1 MEIVESPQAII
12 TAARSYS
19 SEALEV
25 IAKIMRSSNSEKM
38 RLLAAMALLDR
49 ATVPRGMKLTDPLA
63 PPVESRGDMRTRIEQ
78 HINANAGTFYGPNAL
93 KAALDLK
100 SPISAIQATLV
111 QLQREGVIAGEAGRF
126 TSKSTVVKSA

>member
-19 SEALEV
+19 NEALEV

-49 ATVPRGMKLTDPLA
+49 ATVPRKAMQLTDPQS
-63 PPVESRGDMRTRIEQ
+63 PPVESRGDMRTRIVGYIRE
-78 HINANAGTFYGPNAL
+78 NVGATFDEHEVKTAL
-93 KAALDLK
+93 AFK
-100 SPISAIQATLV
+100 SPSSAVRSALV
-111 QLQREGVIAGEAGRF
+111 QLQREGAIAIRDGRF
-126 TSKSTVVKSA
+126 TAKAS